1 MIDSVV
7 YMKMRA
13 LTSLTA
19 LKIKDIVVP
28 SPASYKH
35 RSVGRELSNISR
47 GDWKQQRY
55 NCTPSVEQA
64 VPVSPRR
71 RR

>member
-28 SPASYKH
+28 SPFSYKC
-35 RSVGRELSNISR
+35 RSVWGELNNISHR
-47 GDWKQQRY
+47 NWNSRITTVQPG
-55 NCTPSVEQA
+55 VEQA
-64 VPVSPRR
+64 VPVSPG
-71 RR
+71 